1 MLYPN
6 KWRERVHLDNMEAW
20 CRICITL
27 IPHIAE
33 ARDIALSLTSN
44 MVHQMNDGHGR
55 EDKPM
60 GNEIVDPTS
69 PPVMLHCPKP
79 LLKSL
84 SVHIERGGE
93 TSGVCGRYAQ
103 VELKE

>member
-33 ARDIALSLTSN
+33 ARDAVKTRYRSLAGVEHGSDIAPCEVALPNAAVEITQCSHRKRRRDKWSVWKVCTS
-44 MVHQMNDGHGR
+44 
-55 EDKPM
+55 
-60 GNEIVDPTS
+60 
-69 PPVMLHCPKP
+69 
-79 LLKSL
+79 
-84 SVHIERGGE
+84 
-93 TSGVCGRYAQ
+93 
-103 VELKE
+103 ELKE